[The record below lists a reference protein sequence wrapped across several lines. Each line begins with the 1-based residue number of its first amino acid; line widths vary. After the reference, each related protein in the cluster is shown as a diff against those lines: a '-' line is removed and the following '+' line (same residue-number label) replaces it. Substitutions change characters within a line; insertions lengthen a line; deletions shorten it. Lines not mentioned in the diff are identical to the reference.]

1 MSMWLRTIALSL
13 TALWLVGCSSPAQRQ
28 LAQDAVT
35 AMGGADKLMS
45 IQTLTMSGGTGTR
58 TKVGQP
64 MTATGPDQ
72 VGELTNNLEV
82 LDLANGRAAFDYD
95 LKVGD
100 FVQHRHEVLTKFGEG
115 EAAKPIGIE
124 SVGGVTF
131 ATTPGGLFSW
141 GTQNSPEWLLRRNA
155 VSIALAAAESAST
168 SEVAQDKELDGTM
181 MKYAVGTTH
190 DGEELGIYFDPETK
204 LIAAFEVLDTETMLG
219 NVNAQYF
226 LSDYKDVDGMKLPHH
241 VKILKGGEPYSEVQ
255 YASIV
260 VNDPKAPE
268 ILAVPPGLTEQ
279 AQAAAEQADFFPM
292 KLVRV
297 ANGVYQAQGFRHHSM
312 VVEFPTFLAVVE
324 APYLETQSRML
335 AREAAR
341 QFPDKPIR
349 YAAVTHF
356 HFDHTG
362 GVRGIAA
369 QGATILVTKEH
380 EPAIRKLLET
390 PHTHPPDDLAKAGDK
405 AGMIETY
412 EGTKEIKEGNQTL
425 QLITFSGSPHTE
437 PMVMAYVPSSRI
449 LFQSDLWFPG
459 TGGAGSPAAKQLME
473 AIEMAKLRVTTM
485 VGGHGTTGPYAE
497 LTKAIAAMK

>member
-1 MSMWLRTIALSL
+1 
-13 TALWLVGCSSPAQRQ
+13 
-28 LAQDAVT
+28 
-35 AMGGADKLMS
+35 
-45 IQTLTMSGGTGTR
+45 MSGGTGTR

-82 LDLANGRAAFDYD
+82 LDLVNGRAAFDYD

-155 VSIALAAAESAST
+155 VSIALAAAESASA
-168 SEVAQDKELDGTM
+168 SEAAQDKDLDGTM
-181 MKYAVGTTH
+181 MKYATGTTH

-241 VKILKGGEPYSEVQ
+241 VRILKGGEPYSDVQ

-260 VNDPKAPE
+260 VNDPKAAE

-279 AQAAAEQADFFPM
+279 AQAAAGQADFFPM

-335 AREAAR
+335 VREAAR

-485 VGGHGTTGPYAE
+485 VGGHGTTGPYSE